1 MFIGKDVTSV
11 ILSVAGALLA
21 WTLFAAELPEISGVA
36 AGSSVVWIAPREV
49 GKTAQVHR
57 RIMQTLGLQQA

>member
-21 WTLFAAELPEISGVA
+21 WTLFAAELPEILGVV
-36 AGSSVVWIAPREV
+36 AGSSVMWIAPREV
-49 GKTAQVHR
+49 CKTAQVHR
-57 RIMQTLGLQQA
+57 RIVHTLGLHQA